1 MASEYHDL
9 AVDQKTR
16 FMQTAIDKFG
26 EDINKAIHDE
36 CEWTTTNTDTYHA
49 VRSDDYMEIGDAEK
63 KYKDRP
69 DVWANILENA
79 HRHTCDV
86 TSITY
91 IGIPSYSAEH
101 DHSHKK
107 QETRKRSIQSEKV
120 VKAGKRPRKTQDG
133 KGQGKGGNGENV
145 EKMITLSERQTKDR
159 DTTEQKLTEACVEL
173 EATIMHAN
181 APEIKS
187 EIPPKFLANATG
199 MANGFKELIQAVG
212 AFKEEQVASKR
223 FSAWLR
229 EAREAVRTCIA
240 TNEKLTS
247 YVEDAQNQWDEEEE

>member
-9 AVDQKTR
+9 TEFQKMH

-26 EDINKAIHDE
+26 EDINKVIRDE
-36 CEWTTTNTDTYHA
+36 YECSTSNTDTYHA
-49 VRSDDYMEIGDAEK
+49 KTNIKYMEFGDAEK

-69 DVWANILENA
+69 DVWEHILDNA
-79 HRHTCDV
+79 DQFTCDV
-86 TSITY
+86 TGIAY
-91 IGIPSYSAEH
+91 IGIPNYSAEH

-107 QETRKRSIQSEKV
+107 DETRKRTIQSEKV
-120 VKAGKRPRKTQDG
+120 VKAVKKPRKTPGG

-145 EKMITLSERQTKDR
+145 EKMIALSERQKKDR
-159 DTTEQKLTEACVEL
+159 DTTEQKLIEACVEF

-223 FSAWLR
+223 FSEWLKN
-229 EAREAVRTCIA
+229 AREAVRTCIA
-240 TNEKLTS
+240 TNEKMTS